1 MGEAADEPRP
11 VHAPRLDQ
19 HISGLAPMGARI
31 HAQGAADGA
40 GNAAQEGEAI
50 NASLRRRPRRLHV
63 GHGGSCTQAVV
74 GQDLDLAKG
83 LAAEANDNAGHAA
96 IAHDQVGAQPD
107 HRHRDLARQMREKIG
122 EVRFVRWREKRLRR
136 PAHAKPGIGRERL
149 VGRQPPA

>member
-1 MGEAADEPRP
+1 MGEAADRPRP

-19 HISGLAPMGARI
+19 HIGGLAPMGAGI
-31 HAQGAADGA
+31 HAQGAADGT
-40 GNAAQEGEAI
+40 GNAAQEGEPI
-50 NASLRRRPRRLHV
+50 KSSVRSRPRRLHV
-63 GHGGSCTQAVV
+63 GHGGSRAHAVV
-74 GQDLDLAKG
+74 GQDLDLAEG
-83 LAAEANDNAGHAA
+83 PATQTDHHAGHAA

-149 VGRQPPA
+149 VGRQPPT